1 MAQPPELIS
10 WDEIQKKIDA
20 SFRAVVQPVKDPKII
35 IGKHELKVS
44 TLEKLIEF
52 AESGKLDAIMEND
65 SNG

>member
-1 MAQPPELIS
+1 MVQPPGFIS
-10 WDEIQKKIDA
+10 WYETRNKIDA
-20 SFRAVVQPVKDPKII
+20 SFGLIGQPTDPKII

-52 AESGKLDAIMEND
+52 AESGKLDEIMENN